1 MAYGLTFIVSAEKS
15 AIMAS
20 VANGSE
26 GMRQV
31 IPGTLRV
38 SQYEIAL
45 ATKAIFIRIHRG
57 PRNHMKSLYEIAV
70 GHATIL
76 FLIQNLC
83 GPRNPPLWISRA
95 R

>member
-38 SQYEIAL
+38 SQYEIA
-45 ATKAIFIRIHRG
+45 
-57 PRNHMKSLYEIAV
+57 V
-70 GHATIL
+70 GHATTL
-76 FLIQNLC
+76 RNRR
-83 GPRNPPLWISRA
+83 GPRKQSLYEFAVGHETILNPYTKSPWA
-95 R
+95 TQPY